1 MTDQKSLA
9 DVKHFDGIKKEVAC
23 KVYIVG
29 RRNHVRQYYT
39 IAENHKVAALAFVSI
54 LDADNVAI
62 QVSDIWVKDEDGHQ
76 SVPLQKDNAASVA
89 NWLAEDPSRA
99 TLIQAAVKHF
109 NAITT
114 A

>member
-1 MTDQKSLA
+1 MSSQKKLS
-9 DVKHFDGIKKEVAC
+9 DVKHFDEIRKETAC

-39 IAENHKVAALAFVSI
+39 IAENHRVAALAFVSI
-54 LDADNVAI
+54 LDADGVAI

-76 SVPLQKDNAASVA
+76 NTPLQNDNAASVA
-89 NWLAEDPSRA
+89 NWLAVDPSRA